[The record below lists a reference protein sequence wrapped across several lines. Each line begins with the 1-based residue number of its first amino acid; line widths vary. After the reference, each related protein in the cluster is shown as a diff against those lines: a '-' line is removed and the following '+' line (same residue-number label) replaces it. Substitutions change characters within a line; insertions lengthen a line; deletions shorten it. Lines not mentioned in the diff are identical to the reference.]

1 MKQTLL
7 ILVMLTLAVCT
18 YPSVSVAG
26 SDIAVPV
33 RAAYDGFAKGDI
45 AAVTAQMSPGI
56 IWNEAEGFKYADG
69 NPYIGPDAVVGG
81 VFARLGAEWVGFAAT
96 PVKFIKDDNTIAVLG
111 RYTATNKA
119 TGKPLDAQFT
129 HVWTVE
135 DGKITHFQQYTDTAQ
150 WMSVMGE

>member
-1 MKQTLL
+1 M
-7 ILVMLTLAVCT
+7 LVLAACT

-26 SDIAVPV
+26 SDNAVPV
-33 RAAYDGFAKGDI
+33 RAAYDGFAAGNI
-45 AAVTAQMSPGI
+45 AAVTAQMSPDI
-56 IWNEAEGFKYADG
+56 IWNEAEGFTYADG
-69 NPYIGPDAVVGG
+69 NPYIGPEAVVGG

-96 PVKFIKDDNTIAVLG
+96 PVKFIKDGNTIAVLG

-135 DGKITHFQQYTDTAQ
+135 KGKITRFQQYTDTAQ